1 MLHTLQ
7 DLLVVHLC
15 LKIHPE
21 ERQVSAVMSGGDKVS
36 LMHRLA
42 PEVVAARQA
51 MLDRCLVSITQGPA
65 PFNQAAPMLAF
76 LAPPESH
83 WQAAGQAGAAGLGR
97 RAPGGQGAREGTQPP
112 GSASSA
118 SSSRDTG
125 PK

>member
-21 ERQVSAVMSGGDKVS
+21 ERQVLAVMSGGDKVS

-51 MLDRCLVSITQGPA
+51 MLDRCLVSITPGPC
-65 PFNQAAPMLAF
+65 PFQPGSPDAGVFWRL
-76 LAPPESH
+76 PESH
-83 WQAAGQAGAAGLGR
+83 WQAAGQAGAAGAGQACAWRAGR
-97 RAPGGQGAREGTQPP
+97 P
-112 GSASSA
+112 
-118 SSSRDTG
+118 
-125 PK
+125 